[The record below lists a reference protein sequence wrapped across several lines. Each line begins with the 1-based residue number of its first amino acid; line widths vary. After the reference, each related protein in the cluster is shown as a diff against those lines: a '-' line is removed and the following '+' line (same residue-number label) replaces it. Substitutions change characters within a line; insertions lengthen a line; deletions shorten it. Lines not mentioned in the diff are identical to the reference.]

1 MKKAAALFMLAALS
15 CGPGARL
22 REGDAFLAE
31 NKFDLA
37 LLSYQ
42 QAYLASPTN
51 AKARW
56 ALGRML
62 TMRRISFHAGLDL
75 MKAAYDSKPE
85 PQLRTEL
92 LVLHLDT
99 GDIKRAEELVHPDR
113 MSTEEY
119 RTAEAALERA
129 AASCMR
135 KQNEE
140 GYYGLKNRPDDPFGQ
155 KQGFLIRCLLS
166 PGWRKSK
173 LDDAKAVFLEIPSNQ
188 TRCELTMLFPEVSNL
203 TAEYCKGAFPDV
215 IAIHRKNIHGI
226 EAKDMQT
233 AKLFDSDLFV
243 PGDPPPQ
250 LPDEP
255 GAGPTGPAPAGPV
268 MSPVQPGAP

>member
-1 MKKAAALFMLAALS
+1 MKKSLLFLVLVVG

-51 AKARW
+51 AKARY
-56 ALGRML
+56 ALGRIL

-75 MKAAYDSKPE
+75 MKAAYDAKPE
-85 PQLRTEL
+85 SPLRTEL

-129 AASCMR
+129 ATSCLR

-140 GYYGLKNRPDDPFGQ
+140 GFYGLKNRPDDPAGQ
-155 KQGFLIRCLLS
+155 KQAFLIRCLLS
-166 PGWRKSK
+166 PGWRRTK
-173 LDDAKAVFLEIPSNQ
+173 LEDAKALFLEISSSQ
-188 TRCELTMLFPEVSNL
+188 TRCELTVLFPEVSNL
-203 TAEYCKGAFPDV
+203 SAEYCKGAFPGV
-215 IAIHRKNIHGI
+215 IAIHRENIHGI
-226 EAKDMQT
+226 EARGVQT

-250 LPDEP
+250 PPDPAP
-255 GAGPTGPAPAGPV
+255 GAGPTTAAPGVPL
-268 MSPVQPGAP
+268 PQGAP

>member
-1 MKKAAALFMLAALS
+1 MKRLLLALILAAAA

-42 QAYLASPTN
+42 QAYMASPEN
-51 AKARW
+51 AKARY

-75 MKAAYDSKPE
+75 MKAAYEAKPDAA
-85 PQLRTEL
+85 LRREL
-92 LVLHLDT
+92 LLLHLDA
-99 GDIKRAEELVHPDR
+99 GDIRRAEELVHPDH

-119 RTAEAALERA
+119 RTPEAALERA
-129 AASCMR
+129 AAICVR

-140 GYYGLKNRPDDPFGQ
+140 GFYALKNRPDEPTGQ
-155 KQGFLIRCLLS
+155 KQAFMIRCLLS
-166 PGWRKSK
+166 PGWRRTK
-173 LDDAKAVFLEIPSNQ
+173 LEDAKAIFVEIEAARV
-188 TRCELTMLFPEVSNL
+188 RCELTMLFPEVSNL
-203 TAEYCKGAFPDV
+203 AAEYCRGAFPGV
-215 IAIHRKNIHGI
+215 IAIHRENIRGI
-226 EAKDMQT
+226 EAAGVPT
-233 AKLFDSDLFV
+233 AKLFDSDLFI

-250 LPDEP
+250 
-255 GAGPTGPAPAGPV
+255 PADQPADAAAPK
-268 MSPVQPGAP
+268 GAP